1 MDLNMAGTPHGAES
15 KRLDRDVPESPDSTS
30 GDSTSGDATSG
41 DSTSDGQRSID
52 RALMQQ
58 LCARD
63 QSAFETAYRFHG
75 DACFGLARRVLNERS
90 LAEEVVQ
97 EVFVRLWNEPERYDA
112 ERGSLRSFLL
122 ANVHGRSID
131 VLRSERSRR
140 ARESRDAHKVV
151 VGEFDDLERR
161 VVDLTQAEAV
171 RDALATLSDQE
182 RQAIELAYFGG
193 HSYRDV
199 ATLLDQPEGTVKS
212 RIRTGLL
219 RLRASLIDAGY
230 GTP

>member
-1 MDLNMAGTPHGAES
+1 MDITAAGEPPSTVTDAAALTGERAEDHALVE
-15 KRLDRDVPESPDSTS
+15 RLRQRDE
-30 GDSTSGDATSG
+30 A
-41 DSTSDGQRSID
+41 
-52 RALMQQ
+52 
-58 LCARD
+58 
-63 QSAFETAYRFHG
+63 AFEAVYRLHG
-75 DACFGLARRVLNERS
+75 DACFGLARRVLSERS

-112 ERGSLRSFLL
+112 ARGSLRSYLL
-122 ANVHGRSID
+122 TNIHGRSVD

-140 ARESRDAHKVV
+140 AREQRDARKAVP
-151 VGEFDDLERR
+151 GEFDDLERR
-161 VVDLTQAEAV
+161 VLDLTQAEAV
-171 RDALATLSDQE
+171 RDALMSLSSQE
-182 RQAIELAYFGG
+182 REAIELAYFGG

-199 ATLLDQPEGTVKS
+199 AELLEQPEGTVKS